1 MQAMLCYL
9 VFIVNNTFCADLHTW
24 VRVCLGVWRSS
35 GSAPAEPAPWN
46 RRRLVLN
53 SSSELTV
60 RLASLACGPDDDGAR
75 AALEVGGAMLFS
87 GSWPLEGVD
96 TSLRIKC
103 IQNLTRDSRIAFVRP
118 APKECDWAWEEMPD
132 GIPKPSEF
140 PTVTVAPDRCLV
152 DLDPQDDAGGGKNN
166 GGGCCVVQPGAPP
179 TSEQTEPTSAPS
191 SWTPTVPILRWV
203 ARLSGLG
210 EDAGAHVVPSNDGI
224 NQHPL
229 SREELE
235 AKALLTSM
243 WTMRDHAISA
253 ELTRAL
259 KRCAARDDTS
269 HRQRKPARM
278 AMLMHSPHLP
288 IILAART
295 LAREAARGL
304 PCLSSGP
311 CIGRAALALCK
322 DRLYSLSMYYGLVL
336 IDRTG
341 VLTSPIRTW
350 TPEGGGVPS
359 AAEVA
364 AFRASGASL
373 SDVMLERART
383 LWSESEKVPPPS
395 SLHVES
401 FCSNS
406 QPRARI
412 TNLKP
417 QTPQPQGSRRGVRGF
432 FFPPSRRPHYAPNP
446 LYFPS
451 PER

>member
-1 MQAMLCYL
+1 
-9 VFIVNNTFCADLHTW
+9 
-24 VRVCLGVWRSS
+24 
-35 GSAPAEPAPWN
+35 
-46 RRRLVLN
+46 
-53 SSSELTV
+53 
-60 RLASLACGPDDDGAR
+60 
-75 AALEVGGAMLFS
+75 
-87 GSWPLEGVD
+87 
-96 TSLRIKC
+96 
-103 IQNLTRDSRIAFVRP
+103 
-118 APKECDWAWEEMPD
+118 
-132 GIPKPSEF
+132 
-140 PTVTVAPDRCLV
+140 
-152 DLDPQDDAGGGKNN
+152 
-166 GGGCCVVQPGAPP
+166 
-179 TSEQTEPTSAPS
+179 
-191 SWTPTVPILRWV
+191 
-203 ARLSGLG
+203 
-210 EDAGAHVVPSNDGI
+210 VPSNDGI

-412 TNLKP
+412 PNLKP